1 MKWIILDFGTYE
13 LKALRV
19 SFEGP
24 KLSIEDFASF
34 PSKPEYFKG
43 LGFPDAQAW
52 AAITIG
58 LNELDWLNADEDQN
72 VIAALPSAYLEAR
85 YLRFPF
91 RNQKQI
97 EKVLPFEL
105 ESTIPFDVEEIQ
117 IRSLILEAE
126 AVSTPKKESLVL
138 ALSYKR
144 DPIKSYETELRKFQ
158 LSVPP
163 VSAQNLALSSLRHA
177 ISDLPIYGILEVGH
191 TKTNFLLMQKSGN
204 ILGVRTF
211 WWGGQSL
218 NPESFSHFANDLRQ
232 TLKGMKNA
240 GLQLPNPLSIFTL
253 GMASRAQGFYE
264 SILDT
269 LKPELQV
276 HLLPYPKEKLFGR
289 QIYGLENLSD
299 IEKALPALS
308 IALAQL
314 RLHRSKIPT
323 FSETGFQFQQNI
335 RKIKS
340 GSFSFLRKVALLLIA
355 PILYGIF
362 HMAVQQK
369 ENNYLLSNLS
379 QILKSA
385 GFKFG
390 TNESTDDIVSKM
402 KKELAASRKKI
413 DQLHEDQRSP
423 LVVLTQI
430 SKSIPSQIVL
440 NVKDFKVTTSMIS
453 FTSEVSTI
461 ADANQIAAALKEK
474 FPKLKMGAILSCTGK
489 KDCQSFTIEIERE
502 KSS

>member
-1 MKWIILDFGTYE
+1 MKWIILDFGTHE

-24 KLSIEDFASF
+24 KLFVEDFASF

-52 AAITIG
+52 TAATIG
-58 LNELDWLNADEDQN
+58 LNELDWLNSDEDQN
-72 VIAALPSAYLEAR
+72 VIAALPPAYLEAR

-117 IRSLILEAE
+117 IRSLILEPE
-126 AVSTPKKESLVL
+126 TVTVSKKDSLVL

-144 DPIKSYETELRKFQ
+144 EPIKSFEAELRKFQ

-163 VSAQNLALSSLRHA
+163 VTTQNLALSSLRHA

-204 ILGVRTF
+204 ILGTRTF
-211 WWGGQSL
+211 WWGGHSS
-218 NPESFSHFANDLRQ
+218 NPENFANFANDLRQ

-240 GLQLPNPLSIFTL
+240 GLQFPNPLSIFTL
-253 GMASRAQGFYE
+253 GMPSRAAGFYE
-264 SILDT
+264 TIVDA

-276 HLLPYPKEKLFGR
+276 HLLPYPKEKLFSR
-289 QIYGLENLSD
+289 QIHGLENLSD

-335 RKIKS
+335 KKIKS
-340 GSFSFLRKVALLLIA
+340 GSFSLLRKLALLLIA
-355 PILYGIF
+355 PVIYGIF
-362 HMAVQQK
+362 HMAVQNQ
-369 ENNYLLSNLS
+369 ENKYLLTNLS
-379 QILKSA
+379 QILKNS

-390 TNESTDDIVSKM
+390 IEESTDDIVNKM
-402 KKELAASRKKI
+402 KKELAASRRKI
-413 DQLHEDQRSP
+413 DQLHEDKQSP

-430 SKSIPSQIVL
+430 SKLIPTQLTV
-440 NVKDFKVTTSMIS
+440 NVKDFKVTSSMIS
-453 FTSEVSTI
+453 LTSEVATI
-461 ADANQIAAALKEK
+461 EDANQMAAALKDK

-489 KDCQSFTIEIERE
+489 KDCKSFTIEIERE